1 MARLKSS
8 HTSDKN
14 DNLAVV
20 LVDFDNLA
28 ALLGDGDRKE
38 HAIVLDLIRELRRYL
53 TEELRIS
60 PVHTMAFGDFNSFDE
75 DAGIVM
81 EALATEGVDP
91 RYIHAGL
98 DKRDPGLGLSIQ
110 ASELLQSRP
119 SLSAFV
125 LVSGDNWYI
134 PLVQHLQRAG
144 KFVLVAALDLPASM
158 TSISS
163 EVSDSFLNARYLL
176 DPRDRDAVTRKR
188 KVSSETG
195 ALVGETSSQ
204 SRAPSQLSRV
214 GDEGALRG
222 LELIEE
228 YFGQYEEVYLTPL
241 LRKMSELLPGEDGE
255 PKDLVNTLQEA
266 GAVWLEKRRGFPYD
280 YTILVVNDEH
290 PDVKEVR
297 ASSDD
302 DSDYDEDD
310 YPESYEGSVEDD
322 QEYVHTRA

>member
-28 ALLGDGDRKE
+28 ALLGDGDRNE
-38 HAIVLDLIRELRRYL
+38 HAIVLDLMRELRRYL
-53 TEELRIS
+53 TEELRIL

-75 DAGIVM
+75 HAGVVM
-81 EALATEGVDP
+81 EALATEGIAP

-98 DKRDPGLGLSIQ
+98 DKRDPALGLSIQ
-110 ASELLQSRP
+110 ATELLQSRP
-119 SLSAFV
+119 NLSAFV
-125 LVSGDNWYI
+125 LVSGDNWYV

-144 KFVLVAALDLPASM
+144 KFVLVAALDLPSSM
-158 TSISS
+158 SSISS

-195 ALVGETSSQ
+195 SRVGDASSQ
-204 SRAPSQLSRV
+204 SRAPSKLTRV
-214 GDEGALRG
+214 GDAGAIRG

-241 LRKMSELLPGEDGE
+241 LRKMSELLPDEDGE
-255 PKDLVNTLQEA
+255 PKDLVNTLQDA

-302 DSDYDEDD
+302 DSDYDEND
-310 YPESYEGSVEDD
+310 YPDSYEEPVEDD